1 MHCQARIAHSFDQLP
16 NSSRY
21 APHAATRQSAG
32 YCVSTP
38 AERPGKGD
46 EAGGRAWILFGAEK
60 T

>member
-16 NSSRY
+16 NGSRY

-38 AERPGKGD
+38 AERADVRCMLCWAVSRLG
-46 EAGGRAWILFGAEK
+46 I
-60 T
+60 